1 VNEFVEQC
9 RQEWRRLHVPE
20 PVASEMAADLA
31 ADLEEAEAEGVS
43 PEEVLGHG
51 AHDPRSFAAAWA
63 AERGVGREPA
73 PPAREPR
80 SPFVLAAVA
89 GLVAIAVSGA
99 AVAVLASPSVTPL
112 EPPRVFAPSTAERRV
127 IIAPDGAVSPDGL
140 WIARAELRPDVS
152 GVDARAMGVVL
163 VVAGLV
169 GAALVTLLWLW
180 LGPRRQP
187 RVPAT

>member
-1 VNEFVEQC
+1 VNQFVEQC

-43 PEEVLGHG
+43 PEEVLGRG

-73 PPAREPR
+73 PPAREPK

-112 EPPRVFAPSTAERRV
+112 EPRVFAPSTAERRV
-127 IIAPDGAVSPDGL
+127 IVAPEGAVSPDGL

-187 RVPAT
+187 RLPAT